1 MQSLYWLTV
10 GISEDV
16 NKTGEED
23 DSNNKRFFFLR
34 NYILLKKNGSEK
46 LYYFNFSESFCSAD
60 LCFILVPCI

>member
-23 DSNNKRFFFLR
+23 DSNHKRCFFSEKLYF
-34 NYILLKKNGSEK
+34 LKKNGSEK
-46 LYYFNFSESFCSAD
+46 
-60 LCFILVPCI
+60 